1 MNWNDIFNASNY
13 KHDHIEVNPDVYS
26 SEFEYN
32 EFDDSITTERETE
45 YYACDEVIDKVLLL
59 DKYLIFKFKTYKMA
73 IKMDADVIFNIHPK
87 LIESQILREY
97 DRKSNGE
104 YNILYLETDNT
115 ILNIVSKDIIDVRLY
130 TPKKYVYSQ
139 EMLNRFF
146 YPNYNPINKSKSLM
160 LNEIPKIKDDTI
172 ISAAYVDATIKP
184 RTISFD
190 IIGKETYNLLG
201 IFFVESL
208 ITSTKMI
215 EDSFLDIGVMMK
227 PSYNTDII
235 EKDNTLI
242 VNTPKYEFIIKQYDK
257 VFYKM
262 FY

>member
-1 MNWNDIFNASNY
+1 
-13 KHDHIEVNPDVYS
+13 
-26 SEFEYN
+26 
-32 EFDDSITTERETE
+32 
-45 YYACDEVIDKVLLL
+45 
-59 DKYLIFKFKTYKMA
+59 
-73 IKMDADVIFNIHPK
+73 
-87 LIESQILREY
+87 
-97 DRKSNGE
+97 
-104 YNILYLETDNT
+104 
-115 ILNIVSKDIIDVRLY
+115 
-130 TPKKYVYSQ
+130 
-139 EMLNRFF
+139 
-146 YPNYNPINKSKSLM
+146 M

-227 PSYNTDII
+227 PSYNTNII